1 MFFSQIARFL
11 PSIDGNAA
19 SSQNTKQDPPVN
31 DSNSQDSVTGP
42 WKANAESLEKESF
55 FPSVDIQGSRWDK
68 LYPYRLIVVELQSD
82 GTYKIVG
89 SNNSGSS
96 VEILKE
102 NRGDLFRLNFY
113 PLENLWIYHL
123 PITPQQISISNQ
135 FAINTSATLRGLVE
149 EHNGT
154 KFKLISMSGTF
165 GVWPFRNGAN
175 RAPEPKTSLQT
186 IFGGTISAYSSLV
199 NNLRRTADAF
209 RGIDSVAK
217 PQTPQVSNT
226 SSGFAGTGYAQALL
240 LDQFLEQYSE
250 RKKRPDWANCRLAL
264 DIPKQN
270 QTFLVTPLSFTYS
283 QSADSPNEY
292 KFNLQLK
299 AYRRIK
305 LGGSSSPTTISLP
318 TNTYQNILR
327 GLREARGALASA
339 YNLIRSVRSDV
350 YVVFNAFRE
359 TTLFVKNLAGIAP
372 TIADLFLNIGTDY
385 YAAFFDSA
393 ENLEAAKSILANSGE
408 KFRNIGNAIEEYKK
422 QREGA
427 ISNSNQSSQ
436 QNSSFSGMSLKA
448 SPAASLFEDVQ
459 KNYQFF
465 DQFDLDSTPLPDEAK
480 KKAEEEV
487 NRASSLT
494 SKDLEDH
501 RKTMQELARQ
511 ISNALGTGDQTFSD
525 IYGLPAP
532 KQRLQ
537 PITIDEYDL
546 LKKLYDVIQLMG
558 QLILSE
564 EAKQNEKNAYE
575 FIKAEA
581 QETGLV
587 FEDSQSKIR
596 APVPFGLTIEQIAAR
611 YLGNSER
618 WLEIVALNNLKPPYI
633 DEVGFQ
639 RPFLSNGNGRQFN
652 ISSAEN
658 LYVGQK
664 IYLFSNNQPKQ
675 RRTIINIEK
684 INDTNFL
691 ITVDGLDNLDIF
703 TLSNSAKMQ
712 AYLPGTV
719 NSQDQIFIP
728 SDLPVPDD
736 LATKPVPATKDDELT
751 GLSKIDLLLADNG
764 DLAVDAFGD
773 LRLSYGLTNIFQAL
787 KLKFITE
794 PGQLL
799 RFPNFGSGLR
809 PGVSTADLDAKSVY
823 NIISA
828 LIAQDPRF
836 GGIEKLQITKEGAI
850 FTVNLSVFI
859 ANGLGVYPISFKI
872 AG

>member
-1 MFFSQIARFL
+1 MLKLPQGLAKV
-11 PSIDGNAA
+11 PSID
-19 SSQNTKQDPPVN
+19 SILPQNTKQPPPVN
-31 DSNSQDSVTGP
+31 DSNSNDFVTGP
-42 WKANAESLEKESF
+42 WKANAESFEKDSF
-55 FPSVDIQGSRWDK
+55 FPSINIQGSRWAK
-68 LYPYRLIVVELQSD
+68 LYPYRLIVVKLRED
-82 GTYKIVG
+82 GSYSILG
-89 SNNSGSS
+89 SENSGSEQS
-96 VEILKE
+96 VSLSLEARE
-102 NRGDLFRLNFY
+102 DLFRLNY
-113 PLENLWIYHL
+113 EPLTQSKWVYHL
-123 PITPQQISISNQ
+123 PITPQQLSISNQ
-135 FAINTSATLRGLVE
+135 FAINTSSTLRGIVE

-165 GVWPFRNGAN
+165 GVWPFRSSQVS
-175 RAPEPKTSLQT
+175 APKPETTLQT
-186 IFGGTISAYSSLV
+186 LFGGTINAFSALSSSINRTIDILKG
-199 NNLRRTADAF
+199 NNPAP
-209 RGIDSVAK
+209 K

-270 QTFLVTPLSFTYS
+270 QTFLVTPVVFTYS

-299 AYRRIK
+299 AYRRIN
-305 LGGSSSPTTISLP
+305 LATGSSLSIIQVPKALEA
-318 TNTYQNILR
+318 NNLQKILR
-327 GLREARGALASA
+327 SINEARRALGSA
-339 YNLIRSVRSDV
+339 YNLVRAVRSDLNTP
-350 YVVFNAFRE
+350 FNALRE
-359 TTLFVKNLAGIAP
+359 VSLFIKGLSGLTASIVDLPENIILDAKFAIADALSNIDQANTINSSVSEKITKNLSNIKLFKAEMEGSMSNADKNFLSSKTSPINNLFEN
-372 TIADLFLNIGTDY
+372 INQNFDLFNQLGI
-385 YAAFFDSA
+385 
-393 ENLEAAKSILANSGE
+393 NSVS
-408 KFRNIGNAIEEYKK
+408 FSFPIQNAIENEINRVSLLTVDDI
-422 QREGA
+422 QR
-427 ISNSNQSSQ
+427 
-436 QNSSFSGMSLKA
+436 
-448 SPAASLFEDVQ
+448 
-459 KNYQFF
+459 
-465 DQFDLDSTPLPDEAK
+465 
-480 KKAEEEV
+480 
-487 NRASSLT
+487 
-494 SKDLEDH
+494 H
-501 RKTMQELARQ
+501 RNTMQELARQ

-575 FIKAEA
+575 FVKAEA

-809 PGVSTADLDAKSVY
+809 PGVSTADLDVKSVY

-836 GGIEKLQITKEGAI
+836 AGIEKLQVTKEGAI